1 MFKCDICRKTAKSRE
16 KMHKVAVLFR
26 DKTYINY
33 DKKGNEKL
41 SKGKEIVKEVN
52 MCENCFRKE
61 SD

>member
-1 MFKCDICRKTAKSRE
+1 MFKCDICRKTTKSRE

-26 DKTYINY
+26 DKTYISY

-52 MCENCFRKE
+52 MCENCFKKE
-61 SD
+61 SE

>member
-1 MFKCDICRKTAKSRE
+1 MFKCDICRKTTKSRE

-26 DKTYINY
+26 DKTYIDY
-33 DKKGNEKL
+33 DKKGNEIL

-61 SD
+61 SE

>member
-1 MFKCDICRKTAKSRE
+1 MYKCNICGKITKSRE
-16 KMHKVAVLFR
+16 KMHKKAILFR
-26 DKTYINY
+26 DRTYINY

-61 SD
+61 SE

>member
-1 MFKCDICRKTAKSRE
+1 MFKCDICRKTTKSRE
-16 KMHKVAVLFR
+16 KMHKVTVLFR

-52 MCENCFRKE
+52 MCENCFKKE
-61 SD
+61 SE